1 MRPVDVVF
9 PFCLDRI
16 GAQPF
21 VDRKA
26 VQGRAHGGCRARIG
40 QRRDRRRRLGRLR
53 LGWRDVCWFRLWD
66 RLHGHVRHVTV
77 DKAQALPRKPTQLL
91 FAHNATP
98 GERCPQQSCTTS
110 TLRGVNPYWL
120 EDPVPQRANGRQGG
134 RVDVAIVGAGVT
146 GCSAALRLAE
156 AGLRV
161 RVHDRRAVAEGASG
175 RNGGF
180 ALRGGAARYDV
191 ARETYGA
198 DESRALWQWTEATL
212 DAMET
217 LAGDALLRPGSYR
230 LAADDE
236 ERENINAEFEAL
248 REDGFGADWID
259 EFPRFHG
266 AIHHHRD
273 GTIQPARFV
282 RRLAARAAAA
292 GAEVREHDRVDDVDA
307 LDAERVLVATDGY
320 GRDLLPEL
328 ADAIWPARGQVVV
341 SEPLDRVLYDRPHYA
356 RQGFDYW
363 QQLPD
368 RRLLLGGF
376 RDVSIMDELTDVEE
390 MTPTIQASLERFL
403 GELSDGEARISHRWA
418 GIFALTQDM
427 LPLVGPVPGRDQ
439 VWIAAG
445 YSGHGNVMGF
455 GCGALVADAMLG
467 SDSDLLGL
475 FDPARMAA

>member
-1 MRPVDVVF
+1 
-9 PFCLDRI
+9 
-16 GAQPF
+16 A
-21 VDRKA
+21 
-26 VQGRAHGGCRARIG
+26 
-40 QRRDRRRRLGRLR
+40 
-53 LGWRDVCWFRLWD
+53 
-66 RLHGHVRHVTV
+66 
-77 DKAQALPRKPTQLL
+77 
-91 FAHNATP
+91 
-98 GERCPQQSCTTS
+98 
-110 TLRGVNPYWL
+110 L
-120 EDPVPQRANGRQGG
+120 EDPIPARTNGQLDG

-156 AGLRV
+156 AGLSV
-161 RVHDRRAVAEGASG
+161 RVHDSRGIAEGASG

-191 ARETYGA
+191 ARETYG
-198 DESRALWQWTEATL
+198 EELSRALWRWTEDTL
-212 DAMET
+212 ERMDE
-217 LAGDALLRPGSYR
+217 LAGDALRRPGSYR
-230 LAADDE
+230 LAADEE
-236 ERENINAEFEAL
+236 ERENIRAEFDAL
-248 REDGFGADWID
+248 HADGFAAEWID

-266 AIHHHRD
+266 AIHHIGD

-282 RRLAARAAAA
+282 RRLAARAADA
-292 GAEVREHDRVDDVDA
+292 GVEFREHDPVEHVDA

-320 GRDLLPEL
+320 GRDLVPEL
-328 ADAIWPARGQVVV
+328 SDALWPARGQVVV
-341 SEPLDRVLYDRPHYA
+341 SEPLDGVLYDRPHYA

-390 MTPTIQASLERFL
+390 TTPPIQASLERFL

-427 LPLVGPVPGRDQ
+427 LPLAGPVPGRDA

-455 GCGALVADAMLG
+455 GCGRLVAEAMLG
-467 SDSDLLGL
+467 EESGLLEL
-475 FDPARMAA
+475 FDPARFA